1 MVSYAEAGV
10 NLFGTSVPTLAEL
23 KRLCAFVNSSER
35 NRIHFADELAA
46 HAGNAMATG
55 IGRVFLG
62 NPREAVDALKKAPES
77 AIRSLYLA
85 YAYRSVG
92 EFDAALKVLD
102 QAGKLGI
109 DPLMLSL
116 EKAATLRKAG
126 RLDDA
131 AAELKSCAN
140 FERVSAEYH
149 LQLGKLADARGDYEE
164 AMEHYAIA
172 TDLDPN
178 HSEAFFRLA
187 YAYDLRGD
195 DEEAMH
201 YYQETVR
208 IRPSHVNALLNLAV
222 LYEDAGDY
230 DRATQCAE
238 TVLASHPNHP
248 RANLYLKDA
257 DSSWTMVYDE
267 EKERTRDRRNK
278 ILEIPITD
286 FELSVRSRNCLKKM
300 NINTIGDL
308 LRITEAEL
316 LSYKNFGE
324 TSLMEIKRILD
335 SKNLHLGM
343 ALEDKGGGFATP
355 APTVE
360 GANPELLGKTIED
373 LELSVRSRRAMVRLN
388 VKTIGELVAK
398 TEAELLGCKNFGVTS
413 LNEVKE
419 RLSRFGLNLRRL
431 D

>member
-10 NLFGTSVPTLAEL
+10 DLFGSSVPSLAEL
-23 KRLCAFVNSSER
+23 KRLCAYVNSSER
-35 NRIHFADELAA
+35 NRIDFAAELAN
-46 HAGNAMATG
+46 HAGNALASG
-55 IGRVFLG
+55 IGKVILG
-62 NPREAVDALKKAPES
+62 SPREAVELLKKAPES
-77 AIRSLYLA
+77 GVRSLYLA
-85 YAYRSVG
+85 YAHRSIG
-92 EFDAALKVLD
+92 DFDAALKVLD
-102 QAGKLGI
+102 QAGKHGI
-109 DPLMLSL
+109 DPLMVSL
-116 EKAATLRKAG
+116 EKAEILRKAG
-126 RLDDA
+126 RLDEA

-140 FERVSAEYH
+140 FERVSSDYH
-149 LQLGKLADARGDYEE
+149 LQLGKLADAAGDYED
-164 AMEHYAIA
+164 AMDHYSIA
-172 TDLDPN
+172 ADLDPN
-178 HSEAFFRLA
+178 NAEAFFRLA
-187 YAYDLRGD
+187 YSYDLRGD
-195 DEEAMH
+195 DEEAIH
-201 YYQETVR
+201 YYKEAIRV
-208 IRPSHVNALLNLAV
+208 RPSHVNALLNLAV
-222 LYEDAGDY
+222 LYEDSGDY
-230 DRATQCAE
+230 DQATQCAQA
-238 TVLASHPNHP
+238 VLASHPNHP

-257 DSSWTMVYDE
+257 ESSWTMIYDE

-308 LRITEAEL
+308 LRITEVEL

-343 ALEDKGGGFATP
+343 ALEEKNGPFVAAT
-355 APTVE
+355 AAVE
-360 GANPELLGKTIED
+360 GANPEVLKKTIED

-388 VKTIGELVAK
+388 VKSIGELAAK

-419 RLSRFGLNLRRL
+419 RLGRFGLSLRRL